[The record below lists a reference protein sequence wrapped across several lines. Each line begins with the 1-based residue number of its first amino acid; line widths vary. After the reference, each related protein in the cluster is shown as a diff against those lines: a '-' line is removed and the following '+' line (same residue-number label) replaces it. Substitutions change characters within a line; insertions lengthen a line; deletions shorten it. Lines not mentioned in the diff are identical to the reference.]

1 MNPGI
6 FMDSVQ
12 LINPN
17 LEPSEK
23 QALMSKVKYNEDR
36 RQAWIKKEY
45 DHQLWKDSKF
55 IHSSF

>member
-1 MNPGI
+1 
-6 FMDSVQ
+6 MDSVQ